1 VSPPSCW
8 GVFRERT
15 HSPGRES
22 DDTEILRLT
31 GKMLEARGFDVS
43 VKSHE
48 ELLDSR
54 DAPPPSLFVMCEQL
68 PSLRWLQACEAT
80 GPRVVNRPL
89 AILNTYRER
98 TLLRWKAAGVAFP
111 RSRVVP
117 TGRSAPKDL
126 ARGLRASSYPVWVK
140 RADVHYLEA
149 GDVTRASTPEAV
161 EAALAGLA
169 GRGISHA
176 VLQTHVDGDLL
187 KFYGIGSGARPGDTR
202 SPFAPWFRYF
212 YPGEHE
218 VHGYPFDPRALAD
231 HARRAATALGLEVFG
246 GDAIVTPRGPVL
258 LIDLNA
264 WPSFAL
270 YRDEAAPE
278 IASYLEDRFTS
289 G

>member
-1 VSPPSCW
+1 VSSHGCW

-68 PSLRWLQACEAT
+68 PSLRWLQASEAA
-80 GPRVVNRPL
+80 GARVVNRPL
-89 AILNTYRER
+89 AILNTHRER
-98 TLLRWKAAGVAFP
+98 TLLRWEAAGIDFP
-111 RSRVVP
+111 PSRVVP
-117 TGRSAPKDL
+117 TSRSAPEDL
-126 ARGLRASSYPVWVK
+126 GLRGAAYPVWVK
-140 RADVHYLEA
+140 RADVHYVEA
-149 GDVTRASTPEAV
+149 GDVTRASTAEAV

-169 GRGISHA
+169 RRGISHA
-176 VLQTHVDGDLL
+176 VLQAHVDGDLL
-187 KFYGIGSGARPGDTR
+187 KFYGIGAAARPGDTR
-202 SPFAPWFRYF
+202 SPFSPWFRCF
-212 YPGEHE
+212 HPREHE
-218 VHGYPFDPRALAD
+218 VRGHLFDARALAD
-231 HARRAATALGLEVFG
+231 HTRRAAAVLGLEVFG
-246 GDAIVTPRGPVL
+246 GDAIVTSRGQVL

-270 YRDEAAPE
+270 YRDEAATE
-278 IASYLEDRFTS
+278 IAAYLEDRFTN

>member
-1 VSPPSCW
+1 MSSRPCW

-31 GKMLEARGFDVS
+31 GKMLEARGLDVS

-68 PSLRWLQACEAT
+68 PSLRWLQAAEAA
-80 GPRVVNRPL
+80 GARVVNRPL

-98 TLLRWKAAGVAFP
+98 ALLRWEAAGITFP
-111 RSRVVP
+111 PSRVVP
-117 TGRSAPKDL
+117 TSRSAPEDL
-126 ARGLRASSYPVWVK
+126 GLRGSSYPVWAK
-140 RADVHYLEA
+140 RADVHYVEA
-149 GDVTRASTPEAV
+149 GDVTRASTAEAV

-176 VLQTHVDGDLL
+176 VLQSHIDGDLL
-187 KFYGIGSGARPGDTR
+187 KFYGIGAIPRPGDTG
-202 SPFAPWFRYF
+202 SPSTPWFRYF
-212 YPGEHE
+212 HPREDE
-218 VHGYPFDPRALAD
+218 VRGHPFDARALAD
-231 HARRAATALGLEVFG
+231 HARRAAAALGLEIFG
-246 GDAIVTPRGPVL
+246 GDAIVTPRGQVL

-270 YRDEAAPE
+270 YRDEAAVE
-278 IASYLEDRFTS
+278 IAAYLEDRFTN

>member
-1 VSPPSCW
+1 
-8 GVFRERT
+8 
-15 HSPGRES
+15 
-22 DDTEILRLT
+22 
-31 GKMLEARGFDVS
+31 MLEARGFDVS

-54 DAPPPSLFVMCEQL
+54 DTPAPWLFVMCEQL
-68 PSLRWLQACEAT
+68 SSLRRLQVCETA
-80 GPRVVNRPL
+80 GARVVNRPL

-98 TLLRWKAAGVAFP
+98 TLLRWEGAGVAFP

-117 TGRSAPKDL
+117 TRRSAPDDL
-126 ARGLRASSYPVWVK
+126 ALGLRASSYPVWVK

-149 GDVTRASTPEAV
+149 GDVTQASTAEAV
-161 EAALAGLA
+161 ETALAGLA

-176 VLQTHVDGDLL
+176 VLQAHLAGDLL

-212 YPGEHE
+212 YPREHE
-218 VHGYPFDPRALAD
+218 VQGYPFDPRALAD
-231 HARRAATALGLEVFG
+231 HARRAAAALDLEVFG

-270 YRDEAAPE
+270 YRDEAAAE

>member
-1 VSPPSCW
+1 MSPFRGAVSCPPAD
-8 GVFRERT
+8 RLPRT
-15 HSPGRES
+15 
-22 DDTEILRLT
+22 
-31 GKMLEARGFDVS
+31 
-43 VKSHE
+43 
-48 ELLDSR
+48 
-54 DAPPPSLFVMCEQL
+54 SLAASMTPAVI
-68 PSLRWLQACEAT
+68 S
-80 GPRVVNRPL
+80 
-89 AILNTYRER
+89 
-98 TLLRWKAAGVAFP
+98 TLLTVAL
-111 RSRVVP
+111 
-117 TGRSAPKDL
+117 T
-126 ARGLRASSYPVWVK
+126 
-140 RADVHYLEA
+140 
-149 GDVTRASTPEAV
+149 
-161 EAALAGLA
+161 GLA

-176 VLQTHVDGDLL
+176 VLQAHVDGDLL

-212 YPGEHE
+212 YPREHE

-270 YRDEAAPE
+270 YRDEAAAE

>member
-1 VSPPSCW
+1 MSSRACW

-22 DDTEILRLT
+22 DDTEILCLT
-31 GKMLEARGFDVS
+31 GKMLEARSFDVS

-54 DAPPPSLFVMCEQL
+54 DASPPALFVMCEQL
-68 PSLRWLQACEAT
+68 PSLRWLQACEAA
-80 GPRVVNRPL
+80 GRRVVNRPL
-89 AILNTYRER
+89 AILNTCRER
-98 TLLRWKAAGVAFP
+98 TLLRWEAAGIAFP

-117 TGRSAPKDL
+117 TGRSDPEDL
-126 ARGLRASSYPVWVK
+126 ALGRRASSYPVWVK

-161 EAALAGLA
+161 KAALAGLA

-176 VLQTHVDGDLL
+176 VLQAHIDGDLL
-187 KFYGIGSGARPGDTR
+187 KFYGIGTGARPGDTR
-202 SPFAPWFRYF
+202 SPSAPWFRYF

-218 VHGYPFDPRALAD
+218 VHRYPFDPRALAD

-246 GDAIVTPRGPVL
+246 GDAIVSPRGLVL

-270 YRDEAAPE
+270 YRDEAAAE
-278 IASYLEDRFTS
+278 IASYLEDRFTR

>member
-1 VSPPSCW
+1 MSPRSCW

-31 GKMLEARGFDVS
+31 GKMLEAHGFDVS

-68 PSLRWLQACEAT
+68 SSLRWLHACEAA
-80 GPRVVNRPL
+80 GARVVNRPL

-98 TLLRWKAAGVAFP
+98 TLLRWEAAGVAFP
-111 RSRVVP
+111 PSHVVP
-117 TGRSAPKDL
+117 TSRPAPGDVD
-126 ARGLRASSYPVWVK
+126 LRASSYPVWVK

-149 GDVTRASTPEAV
+149 GDVTRASTADAV
-161 EAALAGLA
+161 DAALAGLA

-187 KFYGIGSGARPGDTR
+187 KFYGIGSAAWPSDTR

-212 YPGEHE
+212 YPRENE
-218 VHGYPFDPRALAD
+218 VHDYPFDPQALAA

-246 GDAIVTPRGPVL
+246 GDAIVTPGGQVL

-270 YRDEAAPE
+270 YRDEAAAE